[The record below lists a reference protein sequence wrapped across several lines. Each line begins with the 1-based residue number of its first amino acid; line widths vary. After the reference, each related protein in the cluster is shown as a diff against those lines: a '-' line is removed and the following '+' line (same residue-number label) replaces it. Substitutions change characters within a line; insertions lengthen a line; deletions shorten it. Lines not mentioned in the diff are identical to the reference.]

1 MKEISSG
8 VCPEGTVD
16 NLWNYFI
23 SQATG
28 FRMGPPHGPLTREI
42 HESIL
47 WVGHSLNLLHPQF
60 DPSQGFFGPKSAS
73 GDFLTV
79 IIYFDFRN
87 DKVGK
92 ESTVTLFWNTFCLL
106 PSLTHAHTQQGA
118 IPNLRY
124 SQPFTRSFIKQ
135 SWWKRKWGDTLPSSS
150 FRCICQVLAAGTQGL
165 KALRHFLS
173 HFITVS
179 LYLTSWTRHIAAIIK
194 QKKKTILTIRN
205 GFISSLQKTMQRQ

>member
-1 MKEISSG
+1 M
-8 VCPEGTVD
+8 
-16 NLWNYFI
+16 
-23 SQATG
+23 
-28 FRMGPPHGPLTREI
+28 TRWEKKA
-42 HESIL
+42 
-47 WVGHSLNLLHPQF
+47 LLP
-60 DPSQGFFGPKSAS
+60 FFGTPSVS
-73 GDFLTV
+73 PPLV
-79 IIYFDFRN
+79 
-87 DKVGK
+87 
-92 ESTVTLFWNTFCLL
+92 

-150 FRCICQVLAAGTQGL
+150 FRCMCQVLAAGTQGL

-194 QKKKTILTIRN
+194 QKKKLYLQLETDLFPVCKRHRPL
-205 GFISSLQKTMQRQ
+205 FSSLNVTYWKAQCKDNR